1 MANETMNGSMQ
12 DNEACT
18 SEHSMPSAT
27 DHSVALATY
36 IGAFFDEL
44 IRGGVSAVVISPGSR
59 STPLSM
65 MAYASDLDVY
75 VDVDERGAAFF
86 ALGLAKATGQAVAV
100 ICTSGTITRQCSK
113 LNLRACRCSFF
124 RAIAPRVCSSL
135 ELPKRAISS
144 RSSATMC
151 VSSGTCLNRQV
162 RPSRCAMH
170 DK

>member
-1 MANETMNGSMQ
+1 MANETMNDPTQ

-18 SEHSMPSAT
+18 SEHPMPSAT

-44 IRGGVSAVVISPGSR
+44 IRGGVSAVVVSPGSR

-100 ICTSGTITRQCSK
+100 ICTSGTAVANYYPAVLEAESSRVP
-113 LNLRACRCSFF
+113 LLVL
-124 RAIAPRVCSSL
+124 RAIARAFAAAWSSPNVRSAQDLRQSCASVL
-135 ELPKRAISS
+135 EHA
-144 RSSATMC
+144 
-151 VSSGTCLNRQV
+151 
-162 RPSRCAMH
+162 
-170 DK
+170 

>member
-18 SEHSMPSAT
+18 SEHPMPSAT

-36 IGAFFDEL
+36 IGALFDVL
-44 IRGGVSAVVISPGSR
+44 IRGGVSAVVVSPGSR

-100 ICTSGTITRQCSK
+100 SCTSGTAVA
-113 LNLRACRCSFF
+113 NYYPAM
-124 RAIAPRVCSSL
+124 L
-135 ELPKRAISS
+135 EA
-144 RSSATMC
+144 
-151 VSSGTCLNRQV
+151 
-162 RPSRCAMH
+162 
-170 DK
+170 